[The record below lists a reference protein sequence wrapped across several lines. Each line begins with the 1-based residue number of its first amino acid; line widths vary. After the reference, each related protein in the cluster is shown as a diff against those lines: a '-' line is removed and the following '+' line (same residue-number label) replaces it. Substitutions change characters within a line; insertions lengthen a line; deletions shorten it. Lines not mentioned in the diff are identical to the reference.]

1 MQAQKKK
8 KSPSVVKLYDEQMLL
23 EDLIDDTFAL
33 IKRAKNLDP
42 IKKLIEIHDILSL
55 NAALLEK
62 FRTSNLTFD
71 EIWLD
76 APTLKHINHLRC
88 ELMVY
93 HNNDFASQQ
102 EIAVY
107 NRTFC
112 RFLNLVLLRLK
123 NGFDFEISS
132 THAVV
137 IRGRCS

>member
-1 MQAQKKK
+1 MQAQRKK

-62 FRTSNLTFD
+62 FRSSCLTFD

-76 APTLKHINHLRC
+76 TPTLKHVNHLRC
-88 ELMVY
+88 ELIVY
-93 HNNDFASQQ
+93 HHDDFTSQQ

-123 NGFDFEISS
+123 NGFDFEIPSS
-132 THAVV
+132 PSKEEK
-137 IRGRCS
+137 CS